1 MLVAFKSTITP
12 MLTMFFCIIIGYA
25 LNKLKLL
32 PENSDKVL
40 AKFETYVFVPALTIR
55 TFMNYCTI
63 ETLISYRSFIVV
75 SAVLI
80 AVAIAISYPLSTFFS
95 KDNYQKNI
103 YKYAL
108 TFGNYGFLGNAIV
121 PMILGDEFLYPYM
134 LFTLP
139 LSAMCYTWGISV
151 LIPKNNSTEN
161 VFKNLLNPGMISIA
175 VGIIL
180 GLTNAQAVV
189 PPFLKLS
196 LENLRLCMGPVA
208 MLLTGF
214 VVAKYGLLDLLKKPT
229 VYVATLFRLLILP
242 VLFVATLYLLK
253 IDDLIIKLCFFA
265 FATPLGLNTVVFPSA
280 YGKDA
285 STGASMALI
294 SHTISVIT
302 IPLLYSVLLYILSI

>member
-1 MLVAFKSTITP
+1 MLIAFKSTITP

-25 LNKLKLL
+25 LNKFKLL
-32 PENSDKVL
+32 PKNSDKVL
-40 AKFETYVFVPALTIR
+40 AKFETYVFVPALNIR

-63 ETLISYRSFIVV
+63 ETLVSYRSFIIV

-80 AVAIAISYPLSTFFS
+80 AIAIAISYPLSTLFS
-95 KDNYQKNI
+95 KESYQKNI

-108 TFGNYGFLGNAIV
+108 TFGNFGFLGNAIV

-139 LSAMCYTWGISV
+139 LSAMCYTWGIAT
-151 LIPKNNSTEN
+151 LIPKGNTNSKN

-189 PPFLKLS
+189 PSFLKLS

-214 VVAKYGLLDLLKKPT
+214 VVAKYGLLDLLKKPM

-242 VLFVATLYLLK
+242 VLIITALCLLK
-253 IDDLIIKLCFFA
+253 VDDLIIKLCFFA

-280 YGKDA
+280 YGEDA

-294 SHTISVIT
+294 SHTISVIS
-302 IPLLYSVLLYILSI
+302 IPLLYSILVYIL